1 MTVATLPQTYASP
14 SYSYATGSSLNIQ
27 DNPQSFFGI
36 SDIVTLDEASFPLDF
51 STVKM
56 TQPMSP
62 KRNFRMSSVQ
72 TTVDFHS
79 AFSASAEAQ
88 GSYGGFS
95 GSASAKYM
103 QSKTLTSTTS
113 LYMMFYE
120 NQLGTVYLNSDAKLT
135 KSAADLLL
143 KDPYQFATVYGRYYV
158 YGATIGCQASS
169 TVTLTAKSEYDKTS
183 LDIAAKAS
191 YKDMFSA
198 SANFTAQMKSQT
210 GFRDLSVEIFT
221 YGGDVPA
228 VVTTIAEVKTKILDA
243 LDTGGKCSSE
253 NAIVSQAM
261 VRSWLAFQAVTDM
274 IPQNPQ
280 IVKALS
286 PNVTIAASI
295 LSRLNNLIM
304 KTRTLVNVA
313 DKCHHNVFSC
323 VTKQW
328 NEPTATRQKY
338 YTGALKNLTELQDRV
353 DRVTEADL
361 ADTHIV
367 LEFETLLENIY
378 LTWLKP
384 AEALTPFE
392 FTFTI
397 RVLNWYDDYSDPPPY
412 GTNGQTGTF
421 TIDPNHEDTGNE
433 IVWAIQPQIDDG
445 HSNCRHFYGN
455 FHASYKTEELF
466 VWQTWTRVCGS
477 SATTEKV
484 TFYPGGDNKGT
495 ADYDGTVRT
504 VYSFV
509 VTYQDQCTETD
520 GFCAAY

>member
-1 MTVATLPQTYASP
+1 
-14 SYSYATGSSLNIQ
+14 
-27 DNPQSFFGI
+27 
-36 SDIVTLDEASFPLDF
+36 
-51 STVKM
+51 
-56 TQPMSP
+56 
-62 KRNFRMSSVQ
+62 
-72 TTVDFHS
+72 
-79 AFSASAEAQ
+79 
-88 GSYGGFS
+88 
-95 GSASAKYM
+95 
-103 QSKTLTSTTS
+103 
-113 LYMMFYE
+113 
-120 NQLGTVYLNSDAKLT
+120 
-135 KSAADLLL
+135 
-143 KDPYQFATVYGRYYV
+143 
-158 YGATIGCQASS
+158 
-169 TVTLTAKSEYDKTS
+169 
-183 LDIAAKAS
+183 
-191 YKDMFSA
+191 
-198 SANFTAQMKSQT
+198 
-210 GFRDLSVEIFT
+210 
-221 YGGDVPA
+221 
-228 VVTTIAEVKTKILDA
+228 
-243 LDTGGKCSSE
+243 
-253 NAIVSQAM
+253 
-261 VRSWLAFQAVTDM
+261 
-274 IPQNPQ
+274 
-280 IVKALS
+280 
-286 PNVTIAASI
+286 
-295 LSRLNNLIM
+295 M
-304 KTRTLVNVA
+304 KTRTFVNVA

-338 YTGALKNLTELQDRV
+338 YTSALKNLTELQDRV

-384 AEALTPFE
+384 AEALTPFS

-477 SATTEKV
+477 DATTEKV
-484 TFYPGGDNKGT
+484 TFHPEGYTDGT

-509 VTYQDQCTETD
+509 VTYQVQCTETD